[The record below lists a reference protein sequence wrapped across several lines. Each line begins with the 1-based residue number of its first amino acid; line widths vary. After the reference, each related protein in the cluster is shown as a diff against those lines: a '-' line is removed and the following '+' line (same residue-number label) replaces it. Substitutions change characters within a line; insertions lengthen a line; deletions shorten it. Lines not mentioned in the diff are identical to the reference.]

1 MRPIQPACMTVIWFV
16 LFTLCFPQNTGAT
29 GKKVVCYWQAWSHNT
44 SSPHAYT
51 ADDIPIHLCTHVVFS
66 YAKLDNHASSLH
78 LGKEF
83 DAGTDGYFRLLRLK
97 ERNPKVKL
105 LLALGDR
112 YGSDHAAWYEAIHDS
127 PRRYHVVGMLYRL
140 LKEYRFDGIHIDW
153 KNALASEG
161 NSTENGIVKFAWQV
175 QRTFKR
181 FANFTLS
188 CTTVLPK
195 GRGLQAVLRQLVPY
209 VDTFHVSPVGD
220 STGRVSTNG
229 TNVSWSDLDALYT
242 SVPRAAIGDGLQY
255 LFQSGVPYEK
265 IILEIPFYGLKVPEN
280 SQRSEHMI
288 PYYEICDLLR
298 QGVPTKWDEERKS
311 SYLVLDDGVH
321 LYYDD
326 ADSVRQKVIFA
337 KWAGLGGVSAWPV
350 NMDNQVGLQK
360 RKNDLLKGI
369 VEGMNEDISLESATQ
384 LTEASVAPAR
394 EDIGGIS
401 VFSVEATQSSS
412 VTEASSARSSILDV
426 TTEKADSRS
435 NHTSIQDIDVVTTQ
449 PPSTVSRKYV
459 PVVVEKV
466 THDLINSKTTLPPP
480 THTLATLNSG
490 SEPTSTGTEVPTFSR
505 SSDTIVPVT
514 TEIPHSSS
522 QITTTNEIADSSNYN
537 TNNEFSP
544 HYETPPA
551 PNFESDFSSTGTKA
565 PSHNTSDSNMEFVT
579 TVIPDISP
587 RNNPSTQVVESTNYN
602 MADKFYPL
610 NQTTA
615 TSNTEWELTSTIR
628 QAPTHNSGSETMEPA
643 TTQLPDGS
651 SGINATTEVGELTKY
666 NITDEFSPLKE
677 TTTTRN
683 FELELTSTVTQAS
696 THGRSSDT
704 MEPVTTTIPD
714 DLSRVIRTTEVA
726 ESTKYDT
733 ADKLSAPNQT
743 MATPNFEWELRSTGT
758 EVATHHSSTDTIE
771 PETTEIPNDW
781 SRLST
786 TTEVPESTKYDTTDE
801 LSTLNQS
808 TVTPNFELEL
818 TSTVTQAGTHGSSS
832 DIMDSVTTAIP
843 DDLSRVITTTEV
855 AESTKYDTTD
865 KLSALTQTTA
875 TTNFEWELTST
886 GTQVATHH
894 SYTDTIEPETTGI
907 LNDWSSVSTTTEVG
921 ESTKYNTTDE
931 LLLLNQTMVSP
942 NFEWQLTS
950 TVTQAATRGSSDT
963 TEPATTEMPN
973 DWSRVSTTAEAAES
987 TKYDTTDVLSLLNQ
1001 TTASPNLEWQLTST
1015 VTQAATRGSSSDTME
1030 PATPE
1035 TPDVPSRINTATDVA
1050 ESTNYGITDELSS
1063 FNQTMTTPNFERE
1076 VTSTGTETSN
1086 HIAPV
1091 TTEMPGTSSRLI
1103 GTTELAEVNTYRTTE
1118 DDSYVTPYTQSNAS
1132 PVGNTFST
1140 ESPSVLRS
1148 VSSTEREQLASSST
1162 NTESPNTRGVV
1173 TPPSTS
1179 LSLISAANKC
1189 EKLTVGTVAHE
1200 SDGEFYYHCHRGIAL
1215 LRKCAKGSKFNGA
1228 TGHCSVP
1235 ITDRHGV
1242 SAVQASSI
1250 SQHVVELLNKL
1261 VSGEVSLG
1269 KNESVGVDVN
1279 IKFNV
1284 GGARS

>member
-1 MRPIQPACMTVIWFV
+1 MHKGPC
-16 LFTLCFPQNTGAT
+16 AT
-29 GKKVVCYWQAWSHNT
+29 GKKVVCYWQAWSHNR

-66 YAKLDNHASSLH
+66 YAKLDNRASSLH

-83 DAGTDGYFRLLRLK
+83 DAGTDGYFRFLRLK

-112 YGSDHAAWYEAIHDS
+112 YGSDHAAWYGAIHDS
-127 PRRYHVVGMLYRL
+127 PRRYHVMGMLYRL
-140 LKEYRFDGIHIDW
+140 LKEYRFDGLHIDW
-153 KNALASEG
+153 KNALAGEG

-175 QRTFKR
+175 QKTFKR

-188 CTTVLPK
+188 CTTVLSK

-220 STGRVSTNG
+220 STGRVSSNG

-298 QGVPTKWDEERKS
+298 QGVPNKWDEERKS

-350 NMDNQVGLQK
+350 NMDNQAGLQK

-384 LTEASVAPAR
+384 VIEASVAPGR
-394 EDIGGIS
+394 KDIGGIS
-401 VFSVEATQSSS
+401 ALSVEATQSSS
-412 VTEASSARSSILDV
+412 VTEASSARSSILVV

-435 NHTSIQDIDVVTTQ
+435 NHTNSQEIKVVTTQ
-449 PPSTVSRKYV
+449 LPSTVSRKYV
-459 PVVVEKV
+459 PLVVEKV
-466 THDLINSKTTLPPP
+466 THGLINSKTTLPPP
-480 THTLATLNSG
+480 THTLVTLTSG

-505 SSDTIVPVT
+505 SSDTIKPVT
-514 TEIPHSSS
+514 TDIPHSSS
-522 QITTTNEIADSSNYN
+522 QITTTNEIAESSNYN
-537 TNNEFSP
+537 TTNEFSP
-544 HYETPPA
+544 HYETPPT
-551 PNFESDFSSTGTKA
+551 PNFESDFSSTGTEA
-565 PSHNTSDSNMEFVT
+565 PSHNSDSSMKPVT
-579 TVIPDISP
+579 TIIPDISP
-587 RNNPSTQVVESTNYN
+587 RNNPSTQVVGSTNYN
-602 MADKFYPL
+602 TADEFYPH

-666 NITDEFSPLKE
+666 NTTDEFSPLKE

-683 FELELTSTVTQAS
+683 FVWELTSTLTQAS

-704 MEPVTTTIPD
+704 MEPVTTTTMPNDSSRVITTTEVAKSTKYDTADKSSALNQTMATPNFEWELTSTGTQAATHHSSTDTIESETTEIPKDWSRLSTTTEVAESTKHDTPDELSTLNQSTATPNFELELTSAVTQAGTSGSSSDIMDSVTTAIAD
-714 DLSRVIRTTEVA
+714 DLSRVITTTEVA

-733 ADKLSAPNQT
+733 ADKLSALNQT
-743 MATPNFEWELRSTGT
+743 MGTPNFEWELRSTGT
-758 EVATHHSSTDTIE
+758 QAATHHSSTDTIE

-781 SRLST
+781 SRVST
-786 TTEVPESTKYDTTDE
+786 TTEVAESTKYDTTDK

-808 TVTPNFELEL
+808 TATPNFEWEL
-818 TSTVTQAGTHGSSS
+818 KSTVTQAGTLGSSS

-855 AESTKYDTTD
+855 AESTKYNTTD

-886 GTQVATHH
+886 GTQAATHH
-894 SYTDTIEPETTGI
+894 SSTDTIEPETTEI
-907 LNDWSSVSTTTEVG
+907 PNDWSSVSTTTEVA

-931 LLLLNQTMVSP
+931 LSLLNQTTASP

-950 TVTQAATRGSSDT
+950 TGTQAATRGSSSDT

-973 DWSRVSTTAEAAES
+973 DWSRVSTTTEAAESAKYNTSHKFSTLNQATATPNFEWELTSTVTQAGTRGSSSNTIKTVTKAIPDDLSRVYTTTAAAES
-987 TKYDTTDVLSLLNQ
+987 TKYDTNDEFSVLNQ
-1001 TTASPNLEWQLTST
+1001 TTATPHSERELTST
-1015 VTQAATRGSSSDTME
+1015 AAQVAARRSSSDTME

-1035 TPDVPSRINTATDVA
+1035 TPDISSPINTATDVML
-1050 ESTNYGITDELSS
+1050 E
-1063 FNQTMTTPNFERE
+1063 
-1076 VTSTGTETSN
+1076 TGGPKFQGN
-1086 HIAPV
+1086 H
-1091 TTEMPGTSSRLI
+1091 
-1103 GTTELAEVNTYRTTE
+1103 
-1118 DDSYVTPYTQSNAS
+1118 
-1132 PVGNTFST
+1132 
-1140 ESPSVLRS
+1140 
-1148 VSSTEREQLASSST
+1148 
-1162 NTESPNTRGVV
+1162 
-1173 TPPSTS
+1173 
-1179 LSLISAANKC
+1179 
-1189 EKLTVGTVAHE
+1189 
-1200 SDGEFYYHCHRGIAL
+1200 
-1215 LRKCAKGSKFNGA
+1215 
-1228 TGHCSVP
+1228 
-1235 ITDRHGV
+1235 
-1242 SAVQASSI
+1242 
-1250 SQHVVELLNKL
+1250 
-1261 VSGEVSLG
+1261 G
-1269 KNESVGVDVN
+1269 KRPRCF
-1279 IKFNV
+1279 K
-1284 GGARS
+1284 